1 MIDVLKRSSATEFH
15 ADPELISPEVR
26 SEECD
31 HIGMSAVL
39 HHKDLLLNDGEVI
52 TWFQFDYLNGGQLAS
67 GQASSLQAITQLLI
81 KIRGRG
87 VSGSI

>member
-1 MIDVLKRSSATEFH
+1 
-15 ADPELISPEVR
+15 
-26 SEECD
+26 
-31 HIGMSAVL
+31 MSAVL

-67 GQASSLQAITQLLI
+67 GQTSSLQAITQLLI

-87 VSGSI
+87 VSGSIWSIGHLWQLMVTNWLIGVS